1 MLDTVVRAAPRVVP
15 ENIVPPAPR
24 QAHIR
29 GAAVVVQSLVRE
41 GLNVFFG
48 IPGGAISPVVDALLD
63 VPEARVVLVRH
74 EAEAVFAACGHY
86 LAGGAP
92 AVVFVTSGPGAT
104 NALTGIASARCDGI
118 PLVVLV
124 GEVPRPLQGRGALQD
139 GSSHHLD
146 IAGVGRRLAK
156 ECWEATSA
164 HALPALV
171 RRAVRAATSGRPGP
185 VILTLPLDVQSA
197 ETIDGVVAS
206 AEEPAQIVASEGVV
220 AAARLLQASRRAIV
234 LAGAGLRGGDGPAAL
249 LELATRYQIPV
260 ITTPKGKGVF
270 PESHPLC
277 LGVFGIGGHP
287 SASAYLGGGVDVLLA
302 LGTSFGDLST
312 EGWSELL
319 VPERALIHVD
329 VDGTAIGRHYAASL
343 AVVGPAAPFLRALAA
358 RLERPRPRI
367 PALGVTRLTDPAEAT
382 DGEEGRISPARA
394 LWELQHVLPED
405 STYVIDSGEHF
416 LFAAHYLRVER
427 PEGFLAQTGLG
438 SMGSSLG
445 AAIGA
450 QLACPARRVAAIM
463 GDGGFGMTA
472 TQIADAVAAGLP
484 ITACVFNDER
494 LAMCELGHANVF
506 GRTPAFP
513 TPPVDVVMMAR
524 AMGADALRVEHTGDI
539 LRHAPAFAARR
550 GPLVV
555 DVRIDRSFKLPK
567 KDRIGALGKSS
578 RAKEV

>member
-1 MLDTVVRAAPRVVP
+1 MLETAVLAAPRTPP
-15 ENIVPPAPR
+15 EDTFDPQLGDPR
-24 QAHIR
+24 TR
-29 GAAVVVQSLVRE
+29 GAAVVVRGLVRE
-41 GLNVFFG
+41 GLTTFFG
-48 IPGGAISPVVDALLD
+48 IPGGAISPVVDALVD
-63 VPEARVVLVRH
+63 VPEARMVLVRH
-74 EAEAVFAACGHY
+74 EAEAVFAACGHF
-86 LAGGAP
+86 LAAGAP
-92 AVVFVTSGPGAT
+92 AVVFVTSGPGVI

-124 GEVPRPLQGRGALQD
+124 GEVPRPVQGKGALQD
-139 GSSHHLD
+139 GSSHHLG
-146 IAGVGRRLAK
+146 IAGVARRLAK

-171 RRAVRAATSGRPGP
+171 RRAVHTATSGRPGP
-185 VILTLPLDVQSA
+185 VVLVLPLDVQGA
-197 ETIDGVVAS
+197 ETVDGVVAS
-206 AEEPAQIVASEGVV
+206 AGEPAPIASVEGVDT
-220 AAARLLQASRRAIV
+220 AARLLQASRRAVV
-234 LAGAGLRGGDGPAAL
+234 LAGAGMRRGDGPAAL
-249 LELATRYQIPV
+249 RELATRYQIPV

-287 SASAYLGGGVDVLLA
+287 SASAYLRGGVDVLMA
-302 LGTSFGDLST
+302 LGTSLGDLAT

-319 VPERALIHVD
+319 VPSRAFIHVD
-329 VDGTAIGRHYAASL
+329 VDGAAIGRHYAANL
-343 AVVGPAAPFLRALAA
+343 AVVGEAAPFLRALGA
-358 RLERPRPRI
+358 RLERMRPRI
-367 PALGVTRLTDPAEAT
+367 AALGVTRFSDPAQAT

-394 LWELQHVLPED
+394 LWELQEVLPED
-405 STYVIDSGEHF
+405 TSYVIDSGEHF

-427 PEGFLAQTGLG
+427 PEHFLAQTGLG

-450 QLACPARRVAAIM
+450 QLARPSRRVVVVM

-484 ITACVFNDER
+484 ITVCVFNDER
-494 LAMCELGHANVF
+494 LAMCELGHLDVF
-506 GRTPAFP
+506 GRSPGFP

-524 AMGADALRVEHTGDI
+524 SMGADALRVEHTGDI
-539 LRHAPAFAARR
+539 LRHAPLFAARR

-567 KDRIGALGKSS
+567 KDRIGALGKRS